1 MARIISIPR
10 CIVECYECRCLFEC
24 SADELERADKTLDRI
39 GMKKTHCPRCSNDV
53 LVDIELDEKEH
64 VEKMKRL
71 MERSDRMTEELM
83 HIYPPAK

>member
-1 MARIISIPR
+1 
-10 CIVECYECRCLFEC
+10 
-24 SADELERADKTLDRI
+24 
-39 GMKKTHCPRCSNDV
+39 MKKTHCPRCSNDV

-71 MERSDRMTEELM
+71 MEWSDRMTEELM